1 MTDRS
6 TPRDPVDL
14 TRRSAFAWVAG
25 IVVVMTAL
33 IGLMTLLPFWD
44 DVSGAG
50 SGAYLGVLALV
61 FGDAVFP
68 VLPGETTLNAA
79 AVGASQGDLSLG
91 VVILAGSFG
100 AVLGD
105 SAVYWIA
112 RSLRGPWHDKL
123 MNTAEQPKAN
133 SFLKVFKNRAPLM
146 IVFGRY
152 IPGVRLVVNVTMG
165 SVVRLPYPE
174 FLRWSALAGFL
185 WSTYTCVLGYAV
197 ATVLDSRPLAAI
209 VISGL
214 ITSAA
219 LVAIGW
225 TLRRGM
231 KQEAAQEAAARDSA
245 A

>member
-1 MTDRS
+1 M
-6 TPRDPVDL
+6 L
-14 TRRSAFAWVAG
+14 TRRSALAWIAAVA
-25 IVVVMTAL
+25 VATTAL
-33 IGLMTLLPFWD
+33 IGLLTLLPFWD
-44 DVSGAG
+44 DVAGAG
-50 SGAYLGVLALV
+50 SGSYLIVMGLV

-68 VLPGETTLNAA
+68 VLPGETTLNAGAVA
-79 AVGASQGDLSLG
+79 ASNGELSIG
-91 VVILAGSFG
+91 VVILAGGLG

-112 RSLRGPWHDKL
+112 RSLKGPWHDKL
-123 MNTAEQPKAN
+123 MNAAAQPKAN

-165 SVVRLPYPE
+165 SVVRLPYGE
-174 FLRWSALAGFL
+174 FLRWSVVAGFL
-185 WSTYTCVLGYAV
+185 WSAYTCLLGYAV
-197 ATVLDSRPLAAI
+197 ASVLSNLPLASI

-225 TLRRGM
+225 TLRRGLR
-231 KQEAAQEAAARDSA
+231 QERAAEAAHAAATAD
-245 A
+245 

>member
-1 MTDRS
+1 MTEPAA
-6 TPRDPVDL
+6 TAPPRDVE
-14 TRRSAFAWVAG
+14 TRRLLLIVLAVVVVLVVAG
-25 IVVVMTAL
+25 AL
-33 IGLMTLLPFWD
+33 LTLLPFWD
-44 DVSGAG
+44 DVEGAG
-50 SGAYLGVLALV
+50 SGAYVAVLALV

-79 AVGASQGDLSLG
+79 AVSAANGDLTLA
-91 VVILAGSFG
+91 VVIFAGGVG

-123 MNTAEQPKAN
+123 MHAAAQPKAN
-133 SFLKVFKNRAPLM
+133 SFLTVFKNRAPLM

-165 SVVRLPYPE
+165 SVVRLPYLE

-185 WSTYTCVLGYAV
+185 WSAYTCALGYAV
-197 ATVLDSRPLAAI
+197 ASVLENRPLAAI

-231 KQEAAQEAAARDSA
+231 KREAALRDAAL
-245 A
+245 